1 MPRLGHAARL
11 RAHMRQIGEC
21 VTRTLELANEG
32 GSLERLV
39 SRLNQEGNAWHYEA
53 GYASDISP
61 DPQILYYTST
71 EALITTHEEIA
82 RILSKWEESETPDGD
97 FERAAGQ
104 VKELAMMAWAL
115 EREKRGQAPGTRYLT
130 LDVDPITLRL
140 LAFIHEAREGREDEG
155 RNVILDDAVLA
166 GALRG
171 NDADNLKKARRTLQ
185 RIVTEHGDGPLLREE
200 YQINGSDIPDLRSI
214 AITIENGSA
223 RSVVSFFGASQIDY
237 ITDGTVK
244 LRFEMTKTQAAG
256 YTDKP
261 LRQAIQHPMTD
272 GLGLMIERVET
283 YSTSQGNVSGIR
295 TDACGRAR
303 LTAMVMNMENSG

>member
-1 MPRLGHAARL
+1 
-11 RAHMRQIGEC
+11 MRQIGEC

-140 LAFIHEAREGREDEG
+140 LALSLIH
-155 RNVILDDAVLA
+155 I
-166 GALRG
+166 
-171 NDADNLKKARRTLQ
+171 
-185 RIVTEHGDGPLLREE
+185 
-200 YQINGSDIPDLRSI
+200 
-214 AITIENGSA
+214 
-223 RSVVSFFGASQIDY
+223 
-237 ITDGTVK
+237 
-244 LRFEMTKTQAAG
+244 
-256 YTDKP
+256 
-261 LRQAIQHPMTD
+261 
-272 GLGLMIERVET
+272 
-283 YSTSQGNVSGIR
+283 
-295 TDACGRAR
+295 
-303 LTAMVMNMENSG
+303 